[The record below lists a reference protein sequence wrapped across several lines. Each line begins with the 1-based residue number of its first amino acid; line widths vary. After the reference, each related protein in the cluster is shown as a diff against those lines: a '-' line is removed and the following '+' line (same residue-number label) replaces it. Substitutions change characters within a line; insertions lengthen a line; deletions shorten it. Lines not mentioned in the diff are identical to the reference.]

1 MECDGCGQCRR
12 HSAGKHPDFP
22 VRLRVNVGQWT
33 ITDGGAAGNPRK
45 TDIKAVTRIDGRL
58 LLHGGVCRPAAR
70 C

>member
-1 MECDGCGQCRR
+1 MVGGRGAEGYRT
-12 HSAGKHPDFP
+12 KVPEHPDFS

-45 TDIKAVTRIDGRL
+45 TDTKAVTRIDGRL